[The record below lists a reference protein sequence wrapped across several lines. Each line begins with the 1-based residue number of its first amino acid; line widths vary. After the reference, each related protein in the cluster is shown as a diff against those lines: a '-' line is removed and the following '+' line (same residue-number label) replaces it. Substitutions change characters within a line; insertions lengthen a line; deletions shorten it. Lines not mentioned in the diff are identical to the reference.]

1 MKVEKDTLGVCKTL
15 LLFGILSGV
24 LTIIGNENLI
34 ELYRK
39 INISLVSLPVIF
51 AIFVIISKFEKI
63 TEKYTGI
70 FHLVLSLRWIVVC
83 LIWYLKDLFS
93 ETDYIDIKIY
103 SVIFILA
110 LFYILSKKKY
120 DVGTCICIFLI
131 WLYTYLPDFV
141 SGGENSAIIIRLL
154 IMSPIS
160 FIIQCQY
167 ESFSSSN
174 TGSSE
179 NTDSKRPVVLCSQR
193 NSYYTDEEREEQW
206 KKKQRWIYEDWER
219 EKERK
224 REKREQDQKLNEI
237 IAAKDRWDNRFN
249 NY

>member
-1 MKVEKDTLGVCKTL
+1 M
-15 LLFGILSGV
+15 
-24 LTIIGNENLI
+24 
-34 ELYRK
+34 
-39 INISLVSLPVIF
+39 
-51 AIFVIISKFEKI
+51 
-63 TEKYTGI
+63 
-70 FHLVLSLRWIVVC
+70 
-83 LIWYLKDLFS
+83 KDLFS

-103 SVIFILA
+103 SVIFIIA

-131 WLYTYLPDFV
+131 WLYTYLPSFV

-179 NTDSKRPVVLCSQR
+179 IKDLSSYVAKKIVITLMKSVKSNGRKNKDGYTKIGKEKR
-193 NSYYTDEEREEQW
+193 
-206 KKKQRWIYEDWER
+206 K
-219 EKERK
+219 EKEK
-224 REKREQDQKLNEI
+224 KENKTKN
-237 IAAKDRWDNRFN
+237 
-249 NY
+249 